1 MLIKST
7 TAINVPGL
15 FNEDESYHI
24 RNVVRVH
31 LIQVLVIDV
40 RIGKVKPVEHRHA
53 VKCKAHSPLW
63 VFTANLTN
71 IVNDLILTPAP
82 GLRCWAGGPGMYGSD
97 TADSCPSRM
106 FSEPTPQP
114 GCAVTHTNTHRG
126 NKCTFKP
133 LKQHYSCFFSFL
145 FKHSCVFLLFVLES
159 HIQAHG

>member
-1 MLIKST
+1 MAQVFSTRMNLTTSGTWWGFILFRYSSLTLELAKSYLSST
-7 TAINVPGL
+7 DMPLNVKLTAL
-15 FNEDESYHI
+15 
-24 RNVVRVH
+24 
-31 LIQVLVIDV
+31 
-40 RIGKVKPVEHRHA
+40 
-53 VKCKAHSPLW
+53 LW

-82 GLRCWAGGPGMYGSD
+82 GLRCWAGGPGMCGSD

>member
-1 MLIKST
+1 MAQVYSTRMNLTTSGTWWGFILFRYSSLTLELAKSNLSST
-7 TAINVPGL
+7 DMPLNVKLTAL
-15 FNEDESYHI
+15 
-24 RNVVRVH
+24 
-31 LIQVLVIDV
+31 
-40 RIGKVKPVEHRHA
+40 
-53 VKCKAHSPLW
+53 LW

-114 GCAVTHTNTHRG
+114 GCAVTHTNTHRR